1 MTVSPN
7 DRLAQVR
14 RHALLGQLLLGA
26 AIPVAIGGV
35 LWRVASPAIALTI
48 AALGITLLAFLTW
61 RLTRA
66 FDTPWLVRQLDAK
79 RKDLDDSTDLLL
91 VPPASLTP
99 LQQLQQA
106 RVRER
111 LRAQPAPD
119 LRRPW
124 PWARIA
130 ALWIAAAIVV
140 ATAQLWPGRTGAPGA
155 LQPSDEPVPT
165 APGIPHLVAQRL
177 HVAPPAYTGIAA
189 HDEATLDAKAP
200 VGSRLAWTLRFDPQ
214 PTAAALVFHDGQ
226 RIALTRDGDTWQATH
241 VLAKSTLYRVVAAG
255 TEGQPPT
262 KLRRLD
268 AIPDRA
274 PEVKVLA
281 PDRGL
286 SLVTVGQTRWPLAFE
301 ARDDYGI
308 APTAT
313 LKLTLA
319 QGSGENIAFK
329 EQVMTLR
336 GSSPATARRFST
348 SLDLKALG
356 MAVGDDL
363 IAQLTV
369 QDMRSPAPQ
378 RAQSPGLILRWP
390 ADLGQESTGLEGL
403 VKKVMPAY
411 FRSQRQIIIDA
422 EALQKQKRSLPVDTF
437 VTRADAIGVDQR
449 ILRLRYGQFL
459 GEEAEGEPQPPPTN
473 DADDGHTDDDG
484 HDHAGDAAQAD
495 DGHGH
500 GDATSATGASFGR
513 EADVLEAYGHTH
525 DHAEAATLLDPETR
539 ATLKKALDQMWQSEL
554 HLRQGHPDQALPFAY
569 KALEYIKQVQQ
580 ATRIY
585 LARVGPELPPID
597 ETRRLGGDR
606 KGIAPRALGPLAR
619 PQDDEAPAP
628 ARAWTALAN
637 DSVPADVGDLDALQ
651 AWLRSNEARVP
662 DALDLFAAIDE
673 VRGDPACTPCRQRLR
688 ALLWSASAQPPAQ
701 VPRRAAGDDAGRR
714 YLDALRQAPAR

>member
-1 MTVSPN
+1 MTLSAT
-7 DRLAQVR
+7 DRLAQAR

-26 AIPVAIGGV
+26 PIPVAVGAV
-35 LWRVASPAIALTI
+35 LWRTTSPGAAVAAALAGIAL
-48 AALGITLLAFLTW
+48 LAVLAW
-61 RLTRA
+61 RRTRA
-66 FDTPWLVRQLDAK
+66 FDTPWLVRQLDA
-79 RKDLDDSTDLLL
+79 RRADLDDSTDLLL
-91 VPPASLTP
+91 SPPASLSP

-111 LRAQPAPD
+111 LRVQPAPD

-124 PWARIA
+124 PWPRIA
-130 ALWIAAAIVV
+130 ALWIAAVIVIALV
-140 ATAQLWPGRTGAPGA
+140 LLWPARGVDSATLA
-155 LQPSDEPVPT
+155 PSDEAAPSV
-165 APGIPHLVAQRL
+165 PGIPHLVAQRL
-177 HVAPPAYTGIAA
+177 HVEPPAYTGIAA

-255 TEGQPPT
+255 TEDQPPT
-262 KLRRLD
+262 RLRRLD

-286 SLVTVGQTRWPLAFE
+286 SLVTVGQTRWPLSFE

-319 QGSGENIAFK
+319 QGSGENIAFT
-329 EQVMTLR
+329 EQTMTLR
-336 GSSPATARRFST
+336 GTGPATARRFT
-348 SLDLKALG
+348 ASLDLKALG

-369 QDMRSPAPQ
+369 QDTRSPSPQ

-422 EALQKQKRSLPVDTF
+422 EALQRQKRSLAADTF
-437 VTRADAIGVDQR
+437 VTRSDAIGVDQR

-459 GEEAEGEPQPPPTN
+459 GEEAEGEPQPPLTN
-473 DADDGHTDDDG
+473 DAEEAHSDDDG
-484 HDHAGDAAQAD
+484 HDHAGETTQAD

-500 GDATSATGASFGR
+500 DQATSASGASFGR

-580 ATRIY
+580 ASRIY

-606 KGIAPRALGPLAR
+606 KGIAPRTLGPLAR

-673 VRGDPACTPCRQRLR
+673 VRGDPACAPCRQRLR

-701 VPRRAAGDDAGRR
+701 VPRRAASDDAGRR
-714 YLDALRQAPAR
+714 YMDALRQAPAR

>member
-1 MTVSPN
+1 MTLSAF

-14 RHALLGQLLLGA
+14 RHVGAGQLLLGA
-26 AIPVAIGGV
+26 AMPVALGSV
-35 LWRVASPAIALTI
+35 LWRVASPALAIAVTVAGI
-48 AALGITLLAFLTW
+48 AVLALLAW
-61 RLTRA
+61 RRTRA
-66 FDTPWLVRQLDAK
+66 FDNAWLVRQLDA
-79 RKDLDDSTDLLL
+79 RRRDLDDSSDLLL
-91 VPPASLTP
+91 APQAPLTP

-111 LRAQPAPD
+111 LRTQPAPD
-119 LRRPW
+119 LRAPW
-124 PWARIA
+124 PWARIVAMWGVAAIVIVAA
-130 ALWIAAAIVV
+130 ALWPA
-140 ATAQLWPGRTGAPGA
+140 RTPGA
-155 LQPSDEPVPT
+155 GALAPADDVTPVI
-165 APGIPHLVAQRL
+165 PGVPRLVAQRL
-177 HVAPPAYTGIAA
+177 HVAPPSYTGQSPR
-189 HDEATLDAKAP
+189 DEATLDAKAP
-200 VGSRLAWTLRFDPQ
+200 AGSRLTWTLRFDPQ
-214 PTAAALVFHDGQ
+214 PTQAHLVFHDGQ
-226 RIALTRDGDTWQATH
+226 RIALDRDGDTWRATH

-255 TEGQPPT
+255 TEAQPPS

-274 PEVKVLA
+274 PEVRVLA

-286 SLVTVGQTRWPLAFE
+286 SLVSMGQTRWALAFE

-308 APTAT
+308 APAAT

-329 EQVMTLR
+329 EQVMTVR
-336 GSSPATARRFST
+336 GTGPANARRFGA

-369 QDMRSPAPQ
+369 HDNRTPSPQA
-378 RAQSPGLILRWP
+378 AQSPGLILRWP
-390 ADLGQESTGLEGL
+390 ADLGAESTGLEGM

-422 EALQKQKRSLPVDTF
+422 EALQKQKRTMPSEKF
-437 VTRADAIGVDQR
+437 VTRSDAIGVDQR

-473 DADDGHTDDDG
+473 DGEAHTDDDG
-484 HDHAGDAAQAD
+484 HDHASEAGGTD

-500 GDATSATGASFGR
+500 EQATSATGASFGR

-554 HLRQGHPDQALPFAY
+554 HLRQGQPDRALPFAY

-597 ETRRLGGDR
+597 EARRMGGDR
-606 KGIAPRALGPLAR
+606 TGLAPRPLGSLER
-619 PQDDEAPAP
+619 APEGAESAP
-628 ARAWTALAN
+628 ARAWRSLAH
-637 DSVPADVGDLDALQ
+637 DGVPADAADLDALQ
-651 AWLRSNEARVP
+651 AWLRANEARMP

-673 VRGDPACTPCRQRLR
+673 VRGEPGCAACRARLR

-701 VPRRAAGDDAGRR
+701 VPRRDALDDAGRR
-714 YLDALRQAPAR
+714 YLDALQPEPVR

>member
-1 MTVSPN
+1 MTLSAN

-14 RHALLGQLLLGA
+14 GHALLGQLLLGA
-26 AIPVAIGGV
+26 AIPVGIGGV
-35 LWRVASPAIALTI
+35 LWRVASPGIAISVAIFSI
-48 AALGITLLAFLTW
+48 ALLAFLAW
-61 RLTRA
+61 RRMRA
-66 FDTPWLVRQLDAK
+66 FDTTWLVRQLDA
-79 RKDLDDSTDLLL
+79 RRTDLDDSTDLLL
-91 VPPASLTP
+91 APPATLNP

-111 LRAQPAPD
+111 LRTTPAPD
-119 LRRPW
+119 LRAPW
-124 PWARIA
+124 PWPRIA
-130 ALWIAAAIVV
+130 AAWIAALVV
-140 ATAQLWPGRTGAPGA
+140 IALALLWPARGVDVNTLA
-155 LQPSDEPVPT
+155 PSDEVAPSV
-165 APGIPHLVAQRL
+165 PGIPHLVAQRL
-177 HVAPPAYTGIAA
+177 HVAPPAYTGVAA
-189 HDEATLDAKAP
+189 HAEAMLDAKAP
-200 VGSRLAWTLRFDPQ
+200 VGSRLTWTLRFEPQ
-214 PTAAALVFHDGQ
+214 PSSAALIFHDGQ
-226 RIALTRDGDTWQATH
+226 RIALTRDDDTWQATQ

-286 SLVTVGQTRWPLAFE
+286 SLVTVGQTRWPLSFE
-301 ARDDYGI
+301 ARDDYGV

-329 EQVMTLR
+329 EQTMTLH
-336 GSSPATARRFST
+336 GAGPATARRFT
-348 SLDLKALG
+348 ASLDLKALG

-369 QDMRSPAPQ
+369 QDTRSPSPQ

-422 EALQKQKRSLPVDTF
+422 EALQKQKRSLATDTF
-437 VTRADAIGVDQR
+437 VTRSDAIGVDQR

-473 DADDGHTDDDG
+473 DADDDHAEGDG
-484 HDHAGDAAQAD
+484 HDHAGETAQVD

-500 GDATSATGASFGR
+500 GQATSATGAAFGR
-513 EADVLEAYGHTH
+513 EGDVLEAYGHTH

-606 KGIAPRALGPLAR
+606 TGIAPRVLGALAR
-619 PQDDEAPAP
+619 PPNDDAPAP
-628 ARAWTALAN
+628 ARAWTSLAN
-637 DSVPADVGDLDALQ
+637 DAVPADVADLDALQ
-651 AWLRSNEARVP
+651 AWLRGNEARVP

-673 VRGDPACTPCRQRLR
+673 VRGDPACAPCRQRLR

-701 VPRRAAGDDAGRR
+701 VPRRGAVDEAGRR
-714 YLDALRQAPAR
+714 YLDALRQEPAR

>member
-1 MTVSPN
+1 MTRSAT
-7 DRLAQVR
+7 DRLVQAR
-14 RHALLGQLLLGA
+14 RHALLGQLVLGA
-26 AIPVAIGGV
+26 AVPVAVGGV
-35 LWRVASPAIALTI
+35 LWRMTSPGLATTIAVIGIAL
-48 AALGITLLAFLTW
+48 LAILAW
-61 RLTRA
+61 RRTRA
-66 FDTPWLVRQLDAK
+66 FDTPWLVRQLDA
-79 RKDLDDSTDLLL
+79 RRADLDDSTDLLL
-91 VPPASLTP
+91 TPPASLTP

-119 LRRPW
+119 LRTPW
-124 PWARIA
+124 PWARIV
-130 ALWIAAAIVV
+130 ALWIAATVV
-140 ATAQLWPGRTGAPGA
+140 MATALLLPGRAAEPGA

-177 HVAPPAYTGIAA
+177 HVAPPAYTGLAA
-189 HDEATLDAKAP
+189 RDEASLDAKAP
-200 VGSRLAWTLRFDPQ
+200 AGSRLVWTLRFEPQ
-214 PTAAALVFHDGQ
+214 PTTATLVFHDGQ

-268 AIPDRA
+268 AMPDRA

-301 ARDDYGI
+301 ARDDYGL

-336 GSSPATARRFST
+336 GTGPATARRFT
-348 SLDLKALG
+348 ASLDLKALG

-363 IAQLTV
+363 IVQLTV
-369 QDMRSPAPQ
+369 QDTRSPSPQ

-422 EALQKQKRSLPVDTF
+422 EALQKQKRSLAADTF
-437 VTRADAIGVDQR
+437 VTRSDAIGVDQR

-473 DADDGHTDDDG
+473 DAEDAHADDDG
-484 HDHAGDAAQAD
+484 HDHAGESVQAD

-500 GDATSATGASFGR
+500 GEATSATGASFGR

-597 ETRRLGGDR
+597 ETRRMGGDR
-606 KGIAPRALGPLAR
+606 TGIAPRALGPLAR
-619 PQDDEAPAP
+619 PQDDEAPAL
-628 ARAWTALAN
+628 ARAWAALAN
-637 DSVPADVGDLDALQ
+637 DRVPADAADLEALQ
-651 AWLRSNEARVP
+651 AWLRRNEARVP

-673 VRGDPACTPCRQRLR
+673 VRGDPGCAPCRQRLR
-688 ALLWSASAQPPAQ
+688 SLLWSASAQPAAQ
-701 VPRRAAGDDAGRR
+701 VPRRGATDAAGRR
-714 YLDALRQAPAR
+714 YLDALRQEPAR

>member
-1 MTVSPN
+1 MTLSAT
-7 DRLAQVR
+7 DRLAQAR

-26 AIPVAIGGV
+26 PIPVAVGSV
-35 LWRVASPAIALTI
+35 LWRTTSPGAAVAVALVGIAL
-48 AALGITLLAFLTW
+48 LAVLAW
-61 RLTRA
+61 RRTRG
-66 FDTPWLVRQLDAK
+66 FDTPWLVRQLDA
-79 RKDLDDSTDLLL
+79 RRADLDDSTDLLL
-91 VPPASLTP
+91 SPPASLSP

-111 LRAQPAPD
+111 LRVQPAPD
-119 LRRPW
+119 LRTPW
-124 PWARIA
+124 PWPRIT
-130 ALWIAAAIVV
+130 ALWIAAVV
-140 ATAQLWPGRTGAPGA
+140 VIALVLLWPARGVDSATLA
-155 LQPSDEPVPT
+155 PSDEVAPSV
-165 APGIPHLVAQRL
+165 PGIPHLVAQRL
-177 HVAPPAYTGIAA
+177 HVEPPGYTGIAA
-189 HDEATLDAKAP
+189 HAEATLDAKAP
-200 VGSRLAWTLRFDPQ
+200 VGSRLTWTLRFEPQ
-214 PTAAALVFHDGQ
+214 PAAAALVFHDGQ
-226 RIALTRDGDTWQATH
+226 RIALVRAGDTWNGAH

-255 TEGQPPT
+255 TDGQPPT

-308 APTAT
+308 TPTAT

-336 GSSPATARRFST
+336 GSGPATARRFSA

-369 QDMRSPAPQ
+369 QDMRAPAPQ

-422 EALQKQKRSLPVDTF
+422 EALQKQKHGLPVDTF
-437 VTRADAIGVDQR
+437 VRRADAIGVDQR

-580 ATRIY
+580 ASRIY

-606 KGIAPRALGPLAR
+606 KGIAPRTLGPLAR
-619 PQDDEAPAP
+619 PQDEAPAP

-673 VRGDPACTPCRQRLR
+673 VRGDPACAPCRQRLR

-701 VPRRAAGDDAGRR
+701 VPRRAASDDAGRR